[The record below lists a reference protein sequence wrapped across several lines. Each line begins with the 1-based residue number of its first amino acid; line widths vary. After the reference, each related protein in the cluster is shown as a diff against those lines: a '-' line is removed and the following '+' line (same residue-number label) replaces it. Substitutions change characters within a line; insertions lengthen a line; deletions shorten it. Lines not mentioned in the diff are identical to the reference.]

1 MSDRW
6 APLWKRLPPELKAGE
21 RVRLTPGGPVLEVVR
36 VTQGAAYVGRKVT
49 GKPFEAF
56 DKATRE
62 YKLVPG
68 IEKTVTEAISLHA
81 LVERVTG
88 EEDAGGE
95 G

>member
-1 MSDRW
+1 M
-6 APLWKRLPPELKAGE
+6 WKRLPPALKQGE

-56 DKATRE
+56 DKETRE

-68 IEKTVTEAISLHA
+68 IEKVVVEAISLHA
-81 LVERVTG
+81 LVERVT
-88 EEDAGGE
+88 EEEE
-95 G
+95 GKRDGDS